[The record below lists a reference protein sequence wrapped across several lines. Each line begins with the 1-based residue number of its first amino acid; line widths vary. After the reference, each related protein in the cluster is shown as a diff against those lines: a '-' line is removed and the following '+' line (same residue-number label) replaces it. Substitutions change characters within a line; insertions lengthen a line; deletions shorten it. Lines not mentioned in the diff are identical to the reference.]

1 MPVVR
6 RTGGLADTVFDVDDD
21 GERAADAGHI
31 PNGFS
36 FDGTDS
42 NALDYA
48 LNRRAFRAY
57 RRRPTLGR
65 CPHPPSHQLS
75 CFSLADNRSLAKG
88 QHHTTVFGSGCTAVR
103 NTSALLAGRLKH

>member
-31 PNGFS
+31 PNGFA

-48 LNRRAFRAY
+48 LNRRAA
-57 RRRPTLGR
+57 RPPWGHN
-65 CPHPPSHQLS
+65 PI
-75 CFSLADNRSLAKG
+75 
-88 QHHTTVFGSGCTAVR
+88 
-103 NTSALLAGRLKH
+103 

>member
-1 MPVVR
+1 VPVVR

-31 PNGFS
+31 PNGFA

-48 LNRRAFRAY
+48 LNRRVLRVSGRPPTPEPYSVTCWIIIRA
-57 RRRPTLGR
+57 PAWLTQATG
-65 CPHPPSHQLS
+65 
-75 CFSLADNRSLAKG
+75 KG
-88 QHHTTVFGSGCTAVR
+88 FD
-103 NTSALLAGRLKH
+103 